1 MTSASALVPLWNR
14 GAEWERR
21 LAMVREAR
29 SFLYLSTFYIEHD
42 AYGTEILAAL
52 RRAQRRGVAVSLLV
66 DAFGQRQFFQLVQHE
81 WELLFWDHTQYVHLD
96 FIFLVCFVLFPGSN
110 ASSFILLHLFAF

>member
-1 MTSASALVPLWNR
+1 MTSASALLPLWNR

-42 AYGTEILAAL
+42 AYGVGMLSELLA
-52 RRAQRRGVAVSLLV
+52 AQRRGVAVNLLI
-66 DAFGQRQFFQLVQHE
+66 DGFGQRLGGVLMSAGHRADLAARLA
-81 WELLFWDHTQYVHLD
+81 ELRRGGAVITTYHPARRV
-96 FIFLVCFVLFPGSN
+96 
-110 ASSFILLHLFAF
+110 